1 MNLDQLRTFCTVA
14 KTLSFTETAKILMIS
29 QPAVSRQIATLETE
43 LGAKLFKRANNTL
56 ILTRAG
62 MLLFEEL
69 PGKLS
74 DLEKTFFNT
83 HLVSLGKIRRIK
95 IGVLRDQQPDAKFL
109 DVCRSMRTDNYY
121 VRLQQY
127 PFQEFENALLQRDID
142 VAVSLFWI
150 PNIFRGCPRFIYMEE
165 SLCLA
170 VNMEFTPEIPKKI
183 SRDALEKFSIMR
195 PTMIPGAHCFPKGQY
210 KEVAQVISRF
220 WTGVT
225 EEDLDVVVP
234 MVQSGIG
241 SALVNENHILCHTPE
256 ILFKPVD
263 FLEPVK
269 KGIFWLEEN
278 PNDAVKDFVN
288 RMKNLESQK

>member
-14 KTLSFTETAKILMIS
+14 KTLSFTETSKVLMIS
-29 QPAVSRQIATLETE
+29 QPAVSRQIATLEAE
-43 LGAKLFKRANNTL
+43 IGAKLFKRTNNTL

-69 PGKLS
+69 PNKLS
-74 DLEKTFFNT
+74 DLDKIFFNA
-83 HLVSLGKIRRIK
+83 HLIELGKIRRIK
-95 IGVLRDQQPDAKFL
+95 VGVLRDQNPDSKFL
-109 DVCRSMRTDNYY
+109 EVCRSMRTDNYY

-127 PFQEFENALLQRDID
+127 TFLDFENALLQRDID
-142 VAVSLFWI
+142 VAVSICWI
-150 PNIFRGCPRFIYMEE
+150 PNIFRGCPRLIYRKE

-170 VNMEFTPEIPKKI
+170 VNTEFTPEIPEKI
-183 SRDALEKFSIMR
+183 NHDTLEKFSALR
-195 PTMIPGAHCFPKGQY
+195 PTIIPGTHCFPKGQY
-210 KEVAQVISRF
+210 KEVTQVISHF

-225 EEDLDVVVP
+225 EEDLDVVIP

-241 SALVNENHILCHTPE
+241 SALVNENHILSSNTE

-263 FLEPVK
+263 FLEPVD

-288 RMKNLESQK
+288 RMSG